1 MRTGVTE
8 RQLAVFRAVMI
19 AGTVSAAAKQLHLS
33 QPAVTGIIRR
43 LEDLLGLPLF
53 ERAGGRLV
61 PTVEAGRIFAELQ
74 IAHEGFAR
82 LMANIRGIAEGRS
95 ATFRFGASA
104 SVGRDLVPR
113 ALVAV
118 LSRHPDLR
126 VECDQPSRDRTADY
140 LLLGEGECVLTL
152 AAVADPGIGTRHLG
166 DGRLVLVVPA
176 GHPLAVGGPVG
187 PAELQGY
194 PLISFPPGPVHGAH
208 IDRLFTEAG
217 LERRTQIQVRSTDA
231 ALALTARG
239 LGIALLDSFSARGCE
254 PLGLR
259 ALPVKGSPTVPLLLH
274 WCRHRP
280 KSRLAQEFGDA
291 AAALID
297 LATA

>member
-1 MRTGVTE
+1 MRAGVTE

-33 QPAVTGIIRR
+33 QPAVTGIVRR

-53 ERAGGRLV
+53 ERAAGRLV

-82 LMANIRGIAEGRS
+82 LMANIRNIAEGHS
-95 ATFRFGASA
+95 ATFRFGASS
-104 SVGRDLVPR
+104 SVSRDLVPR
-113 ALVAV
+113 ALAAV
-118 LSRHPDLR
+118 LVRHPDLR

-176 GHPLAVGGPVG
+176 GHPLAGRGPVG
-187 PAELQGY
+187 VAEVQGY
-194 PLISFPPGPVHGAH
+194 PLISFPPGPVHGSH
-208 IDRLFTEAG
+208 IDRLFAAAG
-217 LERRTQIQVRSTDA
+217 LERRTRIQVRSTDA
-231 ALALTARG
+231 ALALVARG
-239 LGIALLDSFSARGCE
+239 LGIALLDGFSARGCE
-254 PLGLR
+254 GLGLR
-259 ALPVKGSPTVPLLLH
+259 ALPVANSPPVPLLLH

-280 KSRLAQEFGDA
+280 KSRLAQEIGDA
-291 AAALID
+291 AAALVD
-297 LATA
+297 VPAA